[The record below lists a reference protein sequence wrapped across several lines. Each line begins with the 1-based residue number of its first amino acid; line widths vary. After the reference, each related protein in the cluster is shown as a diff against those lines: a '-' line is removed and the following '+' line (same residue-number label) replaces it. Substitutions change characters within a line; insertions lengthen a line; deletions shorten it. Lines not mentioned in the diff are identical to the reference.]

1 MDERNNLA
9 RGAYEWLDTLA
20 TCFAF
25 LMLVFFFVV
34 KTYTV
39 SGDSMYPTLEDGS
52 SMLVLSAAYS
62 PEQGDI
68 VVLEHA
74 GGADRS
80 LVKRVVAT
88 GGQTVHIDDSGLL
101 TVDGAIAGIREQASI
116 ADKMLTGLPTTTPDA
131 LVSDILPLA
140 AETRFPISVIDEN
153 GTFVGLVT
161 KASVLSCFVD
171 SPDSVEKTGEAS

>member
-101 TVDGAIAGIREQASI
+101 TVDGEPFLLGHTMGEENLMGDVSFPLTVPEGHIFVLGDNRAVSLDSRYLSI
-116 ADKMLTGLPTTTPDA
+116 GCPAEESVVGKAFFVYSPSHLFGG
-131 LVSDILPLA
+131 VS
-140 AETRFPISVIDEN
+140 
-153 GTFVGLVT
+153 
-161 KASVLSCFVD
+161 
-171 SPDSVEKTGEAS
+171 